1 MGNFDELLQA
11 SVSIP
16 AAHGRFQIGKKS
28 DEFDEIQYLRPVF
41 SFEYACMDNSAF
53 SFRFN
58 AISAKDYQ
66 KLIDGLKGASTATYQ
81 SMSANYRYHFH
92 EVKWNDVSV
101 AESDFYKCIQNPYK
115 GVRDLTVYQFKVF
128 GEARVIGFIYRSI
141 FYLVMFDRNHRAY
154 DWDRP
159 QRRSKRRG

>member
-16 AAHGRFQIGKKS
+16 AVHGRFQIGEKS
-28 DEFDEIQYLRPVF
+28 DELEDIKHLRPAF
-41 SFEYACMDNSAF
+41 SFEYACLDSSAF

-66 KLIDGLKGASTATYQ
+66 KLIDGLKGASAATYH
-81 SMSANYRYHFH
+81 SMSTNYRYHFH
-92 EVKWNDVSV
+92 EVKWNEVSV
-101 AESDFYKCIQNPYK
+101 AESVFYKCIQNPYK
-115 GVRDLTVYQFKVF
+115 GDRDLTVYQFKVF
-128 GEARVIGFIYRSI
+128 AEARVIGFIYRSI

-154 DWDRP
+154 DRDRP
-159 QRRSKRRG
+159 QKRGKRRG